1 MVSWLLRDRPPD
13 ELHRLA
19 FPVVSG
25 CGKRLLAE
33 PGGKMS
39 LKLAAAAAF
48 ETGVLNLIYAG
59 HDHRQFRF
67 RPVMGRWRTGT
78 CPASSGIRPAGSGS
92 GWSPST
98 APRWPR

>member
-13 ELHRLA
+13 ELRRLA

-39 LKLAAAAAF
+39 LKLAVAAAF
-48 ETGVLNLIYAG
+48 ETGVLNLTCAG
-59 HDHRQFRF
+59 
-67 RPVMGRWRTGT
+67 
-78 CPASSGIRPAGSGS
+78 A
-92 GWSPST
+92 
-98 APRWPR
+98 

>member
-13 ELHRLA
+13 VLHRLA

-48 ETGVLNLIYAG
+48 EDGVLKLTCAG
-59 HDHRQFRF
+59 
-67 RPVMGRWRTGT
+67 
-78 CPASSGIRPAGSGS
+78 A
-92 GWSPST
+92 
-98 APRWPR
+98 

>member
-48 ETGVLNLIYAG
+48 ETGVLNLTCAG
-59 HDHRQFRF
+59 
-67 RPVMGRWRTGT
+67 
-78 CPASSGIRPAGSGS
+78 A
-92 GWSPST
+92 
-98 APRWPR
+98 